1 MERLAIIDHSAHR
14 LYIEDVSEEILQQYG
29 GEEEKYIEDIYEFD
43 GDYSWDYIVET
54 EYLTVDSDGDFIDI
68 DFNSLAQ

>member
-1 MERLAIIDHSAHR
+1 MERLAILDHANHK
-14 LYIEDVSEEILQQYG
+14 LYIEDVSEETLEQYG
-29 GEEEKYIEDIYEFD
+29 GEEEKYIEDTYEFD

-54 EYLTVDSDGDFIDI
+54 EYLPDDNDGDFIDI

>member
-1 MERLAIIDHSAHR
+1 MERLAILDHANHK
-14 LYIEDVSEEILQQYG
+14 LYIEDVSEETLEQYG
-29 GEEEKYIEDIYEFD
+29 GEEEKYIEDTYEFD

-54 EYLTVDSDGDFIDI
+54 EYLPNDNDGDFIDI